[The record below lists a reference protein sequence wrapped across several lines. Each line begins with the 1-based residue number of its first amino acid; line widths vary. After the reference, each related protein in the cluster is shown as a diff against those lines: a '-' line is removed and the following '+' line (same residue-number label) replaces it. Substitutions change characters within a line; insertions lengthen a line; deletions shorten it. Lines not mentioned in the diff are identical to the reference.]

1 MSDLGTLYYINVVA
15 MVVIGLY
22 IVLTKR
28 NVLKIL
34 IGLDIL
40 GTGVNLLI
48 VVIGYIKGGTA
59 PIYTAGI
66 SPAKFVDPLPQAL
79 VLTAIVID
87 AAVLAM
93 AISIAI
99 RLYREFGT
107 LDVRKMRLLKW

>member
-1 MSDLGTLYYINVVA
+1 MNSLGTIYYINVVA
-15 MVVIGLY
+15 MIVTGLY
-22 IVLTKR
+22 IILTKR

-48 VVIGYIKGGTA
+48 VVIGYVEGGTA
-59 PIYTAGI
+59 PIY
-66 SPAKFVDPLPQAL
+66 SPGVSPSTFVDPLPQAL

-99 RLYREFGT
+99 RLYREFGS
-107 LDVRKMRLLKW
+107 LDIRKMRLLKW